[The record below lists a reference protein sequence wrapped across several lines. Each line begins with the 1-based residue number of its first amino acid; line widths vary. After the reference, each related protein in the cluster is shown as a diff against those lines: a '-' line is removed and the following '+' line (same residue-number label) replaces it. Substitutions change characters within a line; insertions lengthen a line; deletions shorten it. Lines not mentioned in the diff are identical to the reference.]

1 MFILSSVFCG
11 AHYLQNLESATL
23 LIEKFEINKQ
33 HEQLN
38 HFFQSQKNA
47 IIVYKVTER
56 EK

>member
-1 MFILSSVFCG
+1 MFLLSAVFCF

-47 IIVYKVTER
+47 IIV
-56 EK
+56 